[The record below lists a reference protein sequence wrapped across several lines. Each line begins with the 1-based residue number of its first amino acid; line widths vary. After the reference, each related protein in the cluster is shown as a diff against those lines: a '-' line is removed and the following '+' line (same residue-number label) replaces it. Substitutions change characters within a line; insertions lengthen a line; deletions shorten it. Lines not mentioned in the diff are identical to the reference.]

1 MRIRL
6 LVVMLAASAAAL
18 AVPAPAIAQCR
29 LCTTPSTTPVQS
41 ATGDDVRL
49 EIETNLDFDR
59 LIVGAEGVGDATLRP
74 DGSGLATGSI
84 SMGPRT
90 RVATVIV
97 HGDAGRALRIDV
109 PRRMD
114 LFSLEGSRLTFD
126 QVETD
131 APDLPRLDSAG
142 SLTFHVGGRL
152 RFLGSEDGDYRGDL
166 PITVDYQ

>member
-1 MRIRL
+1 
-6 LVVMLAASAAAL
+6 MLAAAASAAASRP
-18 AVPAPAIAQCR
+18 AVAQCR
-29 LCTTPSTTPVQS
+29 LCATPATGPVQN
-41 ATGDDVRL
+41 ATSDDIRL

-59 LIVGAEGVGDATLRP
+59 LIVAANGAGDATLRP

-84 SMGPRT
+84 SMGPRA

-97 HGDAGRALRIDV
+97 HGEPGRLLRIDV

-131 APDLPRLDSAG
+131 APDMPRLDSVG
-142 SLTFHVGGRL
+142 NLTFHVGGRL
-152 RFLGSEDGDYRGDL
+152 RFAGNEDGDFRGDL
-166 PITVDYQ
+166 AITVEYQ